1 VGKINDIKHLLNE
14 ASKPAE
20 ISGYIDME
28 DPQTKEN
35 PLNPAIVIIGIGKM
49 DYENL
54 KKDVERKCKD
64 LERFAKRGEWKFLY
78 KQMGKIEDYAGG
90 AHESPF
96 QSYIRTLIQVEE
108 KMKSGPYKR
117 KITMAKN
124 AKRRKDMYR

>member
-1 VGKINDIKHLLNE
+1 MGTLKEIKNILNE

-28 DPQTKEN
+28 DPQTIKTPE
-35 PLNPAIVIIGIGKM
+35 NPAIVIIGIGKL
-49 DYENL
+49 DYESL

-78 KQMGKIEDYAGG
+78 KQMGKIADYSGG
-90 AHESPF
+90 SIESPF

-117 KITMAKN
+117 KITMAK
-124 AKRRKDMYR
+124 RKI

>member
-1 VGKINDIKHLLNE
+1 MGTINQIKSFLNE
-14 ASKPAE
+14 AKSSQE

-28 DPQTKEN
+28 DPQTKATPE
-35 PLNPAIVIIGIGKM
+35 NPAIVIIGIGKL
-49 DYENL
+49 DYESL

-78 KQMGKIEDYAGG
+78 KQMGKIDDYSGG
-90 AHESPF
+90 PTESPF

-117 KITMAKN
+117 KITMA
-124 AKRRKDMYR
+124 RRKI